1 MKNEKIVATYEKVT
15 PDDAAKK
22 RMLENIMQTCSKQTS
37 RKVDFM
43 KKRLSWKIVA
53 PVAAILVLAMVLGIP
68 QLMNPGKPASL
79 PSKGN
84 IKFSFASELPPPDI
98 NAIVA
103 IFTEDEVFTMF
114 ETDVYTGTVKS
125 VQNIQVE
132 YAGMTEV
139 KGIATITVAKT
150 LRGGKAAGETV
161 TVMLPGPVADGQ
173 IQGPDMSVY
182 PAMKAG
188 DKGVFMLV
196 KHDENAYW
204 DDGETRILFSEVAEY
219 SVIDTQRF
227 IFLET
232 EDGLEFARDTF
243 PALATATTL
252 DEVETYVAGKI
263 NG

>member
-1 MKNEKIVATYEKVT
+1 MKNEKIVASLNKIT
-15 PDDAAKK
+15 PDDAAKT
-22 RMLENIMQTCSKQTS
+22 RMLENILQENKKQTN
-37 RKVDFM
+37 RKVDLM
-43 KKRLSWKIVA
+43 KKRLSWKFVA
-53 PVAAILVLAMVLGIP
+53 PVAAILVLALVLGMP
-68 QLMNPGKPASL
+68 KLLNPGKPDVF

-84 IKFSFASELPPPDI
+84 IIFSYAKELPPPDI

-114 ETDVYTGTVKS
+114 ETDIYTGTVKE
-125 VQNIQVE
+125 VKNIQVD
-132 YAGMTEV
+132 YAGMTEY
-139 KGIATITVAKT
+139 KGIATLTVDKT
-150 LRGGKAAGETV
+150 IRGLKAAGETV
-161 TVMLPGPVADGQ
+161 TIMLPGPVADGK

-232 EDGLEFARDTF
+232 ENGLEFARDTF
-243 PALATATTL
+243 PALASATTL
-252 DEVETYVAGKI
+252 DEVVTFVENKI
-263 NG
+263 A